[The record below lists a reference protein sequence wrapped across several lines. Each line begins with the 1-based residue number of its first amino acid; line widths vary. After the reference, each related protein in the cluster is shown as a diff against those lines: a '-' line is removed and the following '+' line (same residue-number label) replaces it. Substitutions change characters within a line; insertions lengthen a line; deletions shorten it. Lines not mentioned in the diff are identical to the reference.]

1 MNRKRVLVRVL
12 LASSLCVATVPG
24 AEIGLATSAQA
35 QASAASSRPMKL
47 LKLTVVGNKQVPTS
61 AIDQAMTVSV
71 GQKVTK
77 ADLQANFQAIVGV
90 YRHANVGASFK
101 QRMTIPRP
109 GLVRVE
115 YMITEEAA
123 APPQAPAVLRL
134 DKVTFEGNKRMSS
147 DKIAA
152 AIKLKPGD
160 VVNEQNVTATAQAIV
175 ALYKKAGIGVKVT
188 PSPSY
193 PQPNHVILDYR
204 IAETAGG

>member
-1 MNRKRVLVRVL
+1 MTRKRLLVRAL
-12 LASSLCVATVPG
+12 MASTLCAATAPG
-24 AEIGLATSAQA
+24 LGLVVTPSAH
-35 QASAASSRPMKL
+35 ASTASSRPMKL

-71 GQKVTK
+71 GQTVTK

-101 QRMTIPRP
+101 QKMTIPRP

-115 YMITEEAA
+115 YLISEEAA
-123 APPQAPAVLRL
+123 PPPQAAAVLRL
-134 DKVTFEGNKRMSS
+134 DKVTFEGNKHMSS

-152 AIKLKPGD
+152 AIPLKPGD
-160 VVNEQNVTATAQAIV
+160 VVNDQNVTATAQAIV

-188 PSPSY
+188 PNPSY
-193 PQPNHVILDYR
+193 PQPNHVILDYQ
-204 IAETAGG
+204 IAETGGS

>member
-1 MNRKRVLVRVL
+1 MDRRRLLVRVL
-12 LASSLCVATVPG
+12 IVSSLCVAIVPAG
-24 AEIGLATSAQA
+24 AIGLATPAHA

-47 LKLTVVGNKQVPTS
+47 LKLTVVGNQQVPIS

-77 ADLQANFQAIVGV
+77 ADLQANFQAILGV
-90 YRHANVGASFK
+90 YRRANVGASFK
-101 QRMTIPRP
+101 QKMTIPRP

-115 YMITEEAA
+115 YLITEEAPP
-123 APPQAPAVLRL
+123 PPQAAAVLRL
-134 DKVTFEGNKRMSS
+134 DKITFEGNKQMSS
-147 DKIAA
+147 EKIAG

-160 VVNEQNVTATAQAIV
+160 VINDQNVTATTQAIV

-193 PQPNHVILDYR
+193 PQPNHVIVDYQ
-204 IAETAGG
+204 IVETGGG